1 MFGSRVTPFFG
12 TPTHPPQVS
21 SGNPAIGGVG
31 ELGHR
36 PGAMPVAATAPQ
48 KTQASTG
55 RAEPNN

>member
-1 MFGSRVTPFFG
+1 MTPFFG